1 MDNDDARR
9 RWRGGEAALGGLLVL
24 LGLVVLL
31 GQAVDLE
38 VSRVAWPLFVLV
50 PGLGLLGVGLAARG
64 RSGEL
69 LATVGGLVAE
79 VRAPAAVAGSG
90 SGNARRCRSVLASA
104 VQTRAWV
111 VELSCLLDSARACSR
126 WGN

>member
-38 VSRVAWPLFVLV
+38 VGEVAWPVFVIV
-50 PGLGLLGVGLAARG
+50 PALACWAWAWLRPVGWG
-64 RSGEL
+64 RCWPRS
-69 LATVGGLVAE
+69 
-79 VRAPAAVAGSG
+79 AG
-90 SGNARRCRSVLASA
+90 
-104 VQTRAWV
+104 W
-111 VELSCLLDSARACSR
+111 
-126 WGN
+126 

>member
-64 RSGEL
+64 RSGSCWPRSAGWWPRCVPPRRWL
-69 LATVGGLVAE
+69 GLGPGMHE
-79 VRAPAAVAGSG
+79 GAG
-90 SGNARRCRSVLASA
+90 VF
-104 VQTRAWV
+104 
-111 VELSCLLDSARACSR
+111 
-126 WGN
+126 